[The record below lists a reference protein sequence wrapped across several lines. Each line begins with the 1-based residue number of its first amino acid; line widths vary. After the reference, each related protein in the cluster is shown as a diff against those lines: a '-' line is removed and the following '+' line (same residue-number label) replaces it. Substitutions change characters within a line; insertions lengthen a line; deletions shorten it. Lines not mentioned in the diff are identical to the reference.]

1 MKKISISVILI
12 ALLSIMFSLTSSAA
26 TPTYIS
32 GLFRYTVEDGEA
44 SIVGTILD
52 LDTDDEDKVILSL
65 EIPSSLDGY
74 PVTSI
79 GEQAFKDYSIVD
91 ITFPD
96 TIKKLYKG
104 AFYNCEGLFNVV
116 LPDSIKLIDDCCF
129 ANCMGMLA
137 VKLPSKLETLGCAA
151 FYNTSITEIY
161 IPSSLTN
168 TALEYSIIG
177 IGVGSRM
184 GPFSLSK
191 LTSIT
196 FEEGRQS
203 IPKGLFYGCA
213 FLEEVYIPDFI
224 TKINVAAFKDCLS
237 LKTITGMK
245 NVNCIKA
252 LSFANCIELASVPF
266 LAKLETLESGAFY
279 NTLKLKSFTVP
290 KALVETNMDYSIV
303 GIGVG
308 TKIGAFENSGLEN
321 ISFES
326 GVETVPFGIFKNC
339 SELKSINI
347 PDSIIK
353 IGACSFMECTGL
365 ESIIGMNNV
374 ETIKAL
380 AFEGCKSLTTMPFLK
395 SLKILESGAFAN
407 TESLKNFTVPKSL
420 SKCTMDYS
428 FVGFGMGSKIGPFKN
443 SGLTSISFENETTKI
458 PFGLF
463 SECNQLVDI
472 HIPDS
477 ITSLKNCCFK
487 GCVNLKRVTGMKN
500 LTSISD
506 LVFYNC
512 GQLSDIPT
520 LKNLKSV
527 GAGAFAKTTAL
538 LDFKLDSNITSVNTF
553 FSIGG
558 IGTGTVYPFEESG
571 VTKVIVS
578 NNVTKLPAKLFYSSA
593 NINQVH
599 LNNTVVQI
607 GESTFNKCS
616 GITDVYFYGTEE
628 EWNAIAIK
636 KNNDNLINAVI
647 HFMGEHEHSYT
658 ASITKS
664 PTCTEAGITTY
675 TCSCGDIYTE
685 TIEPTGHD
693 FDGSK
698 CKNCDYD
705 RADDCSCN
713 CHKSGISG
721 FFWKIINFFNKIFKL
736 KEYCACGAK
745 HW

>member
-12 ALLSIMFSLTSSAA
+12 ALLSIIFSLTSSAT

-52 LDTDDEDKVILSL
+52 LDTDDENEVILSL

-104 AFYNCEGLFNVV
+104 AFYNCEGLYNVV
-116 LPDSIKLIDDCCF
+116 LPDSITLIDDCCF
-129 ANCMGMLA
+129 ANCMGMISL
-137 VKLPSKLETLGCAA
+137 KLPNKIETLGCAA
-151 FYNTSITEIY
+151 FFNTSIAEIY
-161 IPSSLTN
+161 IPKSLKN
-168 TALEYSIIG
+168 TALDYSIIG

-184 GPFSLSK
+184 GPFSLSR
-191 LTSIT
+191 LISIT
-196 FEEGRQS
+196 FEEGRES

-213 FLEEVYIPDFI
+213 FLEEVCIPDSI
-224 TKINVAAFKDCLS
+224 TKIDVAAFKDCLS

-245 NVNCIKA
+245 NVNCINA
-252 LSFANCIELASVPF
+252 LAFADCIELTSVPF
-266 LAKLETLESGAFY
+266 LENLETLESGAFY
-279 NTLKLKSFTVP
+279 NTLKLKSFMVP
-290 KALVETNMDYSIV
+290 KTLVDTNMDYSIV

-308 TKIGAFENSGLEN
+308 TKIGAFENSGLES

-339 SELKSINI
+339 SELKSIYI
-347 PDSIIK
+347 PDSIVK

-365 ESIIGMNNV
+365 ETITGMNNV

-380 AFEGCKSLTTMPFLK
+380 AFADCEALTKIPLLK
-395 SLKILESGAFAN
+395 SLKTLESGAFAN
-407 TESLKNFTVPKSL
+407 TSSLKNFTVPKSL
-420 SKCTMDYS
+420 DKCTMDYS

-463 SECNQLVDI
+463 SDCNQLVDI

-487 GCVNLKRVTGMKN
+487 GCTNLKRITGMKN
-500 LTSISD
+500 VSNIED
-506 LVFYNC
+506 LVFYKC
-512 GQLSDIPT
+512 EQLSDVPT
-520 LKNLKSV
+520 MKNLKSI
-527 GAGAFAKTTAL
+527 GSGAFANTTAL
-538 LDFKLDSNITSVNTF
+538 LDFKIDSNITSVNTS
-553 FSIGG
+553 FSISG
-558 IGTGTVYPFEESG
+558 IGIGTVYPFENSG
-571 VTKVIVS
+571 LTKVIVS
-578 NNVTKLPAKLFYSSA
+578 NNVTKLPAKLFYSSV

-628 EWNAIAIK
+628 EWNAVTIK
-636 KNNDNLINAVI
+636 KNNDYLINATI
-647 HFMGEHEHSYT
+647 HFMDEHQHSYT
-658 ASITKS
+658 ASITKTA
-664 PTCTEAGITTY
+664 TCTEPGAKTY
-675 TCSCGDIYTE
+675 TCSCGDTYTE
-685 TIEPTGHD
+685 TISATGHD
-693 FDGSK
+693 FDGSA
-698 CKNCDYD
+698 CKNCDFD
-705 RADDCSCN
+705 KASDCSCN
-713 CHKSGISG
+713 CHKGGIMG
-721 FFWKIINFFNKIFKL
+721 FFWKIINFFNKLFKSKQL
-736 KEYCACGAK
+736 CACGAK